1 LTVARRYAALHNRV
15 DPDSDIGLLEFFKPQ
30 TINAAAAGRTYPL
43 LGGR

>member
-1 LTVARRYAALHNRV
+1 LTVARRYATLHNRV